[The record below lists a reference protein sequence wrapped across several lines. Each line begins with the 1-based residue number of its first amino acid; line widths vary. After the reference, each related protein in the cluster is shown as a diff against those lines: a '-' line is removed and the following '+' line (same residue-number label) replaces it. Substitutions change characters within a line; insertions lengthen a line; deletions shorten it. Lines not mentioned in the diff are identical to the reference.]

1 MLPARAKLNLDLHVG
16 RALPDGYHEIATTM
30 QTIALHD
37 LLEISKAPATSLSVE
52 GLKVPAGPENAVL
65 KAQHA
70 LQRAVAHDLPA
81 QFVLHKRIPPGSGFG
96 GASSDA
102 AAALRGL
109 KSLYRLDVDLM
120 QVAAGVG
127 ADVPFFLHGGRAR
140 AEGRGER
147 LTTLETPHQWFAL
160 AWPRIELST
169 AAVYRAWDEMKGEG
183 RNELQRAA
191 QHVDS
196 RVGDFATSLGSEWQM
211 TGSGSAF
218 YKPCASKEEAE
229 TAVARI
235 DHAWTAVTCAIGA
248 TA

>member
-1 MLPARAKLNLDLHVG
+1 MI
-16 RALPDGYHEIATTM
+16 RALPDGYHEIVTTM
-30 QTIALHD
+30 QTITLHD
-37 LLEISKAPATSLSVE
+37 LLEISKAPATSLSTQ
-52 GLKVPAGPENAVL
+52 GLNVPAGPENAVL

-70 LQRAVAHDLPA
+70 LQRAVAHELPA
-81 QFVLHKRIPPGSGFG
+81 EFVLHKRIPPGSGFG

-109 KSLYRLDVDLM
+109 KALYRLDVDLM
-120 QVAAGVG
+120 HVATGVG

-147 LTTLETPHQWFAL
+147 LTALETQHTWFAL

-169 AAVYRAWDEMKGEG
+169 AAVYRAWDELKGEG
-183 RNELQRAA
+183 RNELRRAA
-191 QHVDS
+191 E
-196 RVGDFATSLGSEWQM
+196 RVEPRLADFAQKLGAGWEM

-218 YKPCASKEEAE
+218 YKPCESKEDAE
-229 TAVARI
+229 RAVAPI
-235 DHAWTAVTCAIGA
+235 DQAWTAVTCAVAA